1 MTVRGI
7 VFLSGLLAALLQG
20 CATSH
25 PAPPPSTAS
34 SGSPPPPRALPH
46 AQIDTKR
53 DWYPWQG
60 RLQNLQ
66 GRTIVRFQID
76 RGGKA
81 TGIKVVASDAAPLLQ
96 VTAVQLIQSARF
108 DLNSVPYD
116 AANANPFLVSV
127 TFCLEACGARPPYPG
142 TSDSI
147 VITASR

>member
-1 MTVRGI
+1 MTVRGAMFSLA
-7 VFLSGLLAALLQG
+7 VLAALLQG
-20 CATSH
+20 CATQRPAPAAAGDT
-25 PAPPPSTAS
+25 PAPPP
-34 SGSPPPPRALPH
+34 PRPLPH

-60 RLQNLQ
+60 KLQNLEGQ
-66 GRTIVRFQID
+66 TVVRFQID

-108 DLNSVPYD
+108 DLTSVPY
-116 AANANPFLVSV
+116 AAADPNPFLVSV
-127 TFCLEACGARPPYPG
+127 TFCLERCAQRPPYPG

-147 VITASR
+147 VITGSR